1 MIAAAVEADL
11 SDLLEVRV
19 SDNSLVVVYD
29 YDTDKEAVEVPCKCY
44 IYMYEGVSTLRICID
59 DVEIKFEL

>member
-11 SDLLEVRV
+11 TDLLEVRV
-19 SDNSLVVVYD
+19 SDDSLVIVYD
-29 YDTDKEAVEVPCKCY
+29 YETDKEMIEVPCKCY

-59 DVEIKFEL
+59 DIELKFEL